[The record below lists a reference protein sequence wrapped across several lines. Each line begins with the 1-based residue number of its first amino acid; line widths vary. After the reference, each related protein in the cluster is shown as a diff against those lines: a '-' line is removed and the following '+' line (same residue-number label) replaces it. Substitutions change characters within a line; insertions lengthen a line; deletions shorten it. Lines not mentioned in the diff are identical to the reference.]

1 MSKQVV
7 VVGGGVIGL
16 LTAFN
21 LAAKVGQVVVCDQG
35 EVGRES
41 SWAGGGIVSPLY
53 PWRYSPAVT
62 ALAHW
67 SQDFYPQLGER
78 LFASTGVDPEVH
90 TTGLYWLDLDD
101 EAEALAW
108 AEREQRPLSAVDISA
123 AYDAVPVLGPGFKR
137 AIYMAGVANVRNPRL
152 VKSLKA
158 ALLALPNV
166 TLREHCQITGFAEQ
180 GGRVTGVQTADGV
193 LAADEVVLSAGAW
206 SGDLLRTLGLELPVE
221 PVKGQMILF
230 KCAEDFLPSMVLA
243 KGRYAIPRRDG
254 HILVGSTLE
263 HAGYDKTPTEEALES
278 LKASAVELLPEL
290 EGATVVAHWAGLRP
304 GSPEGIPYIGPVP
317 GHAGLWLNCGH
328 YRNGLVLAPAS
339 CQLFTDLLTGAEP
352 IIDPARGL
360 KTVEQGAA
368 TSVLLAAS
376 PLVEGVGGRYFENCN
391 EAVRVDRRGGPG
403 TGGVAPYALD
413 PANAQRLWELSLQ
426 WTDA

>member
-1 MSKQVV
+1 MNGARRIAVLLQVLDRQMSKQVV

-21 LAAKVGQVVVCDQG
+21 LAAKVGHVVVCDQG

-101 EAEALAW
+101 EAQALAW
-108 AEREQRPLSAVDISA
+108 AEREQRPLRAVDISA

-158 ALLALPNV
+158 ALQAMPNV
-166 TLREHCQITGFAEQ
+166 TLREHCQITGFVQQ

-206 SGDLLRTLGLELPVE
+206 SGDLLRTLGLALPVE

-263 HAGYDKTPTEEALES
+263 HAGYDKTPTGDALQS

-352 IIDPARGL
+352 IIDPA
-360 KTVEQGAA
+360 
-368 TSVLLAAS
+368 
-376 PLVEGVGGRYFENCN
+376 
-391 EAVRVDRRGGPG
+391 
-403 TGGVAPYALD
+403 PYA
-413 PANAQRLWELSLQ
+413 PAGRLG
-426 WTDA
+426 